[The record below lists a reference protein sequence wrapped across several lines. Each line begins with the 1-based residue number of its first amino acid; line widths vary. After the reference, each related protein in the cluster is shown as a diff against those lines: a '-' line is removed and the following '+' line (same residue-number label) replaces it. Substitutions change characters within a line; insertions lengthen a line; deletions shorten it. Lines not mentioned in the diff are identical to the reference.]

1 MAYNAKKRHC
11 MKTSL
16 LLILAMTAWGSNWV
30 SAKILMNYFSAG
42 ELIFWRFLIASL
54 TLLIVLVIFKISL
67 KLSFKNIFISILS
80 AVFLSLYNLF
90 FFLGDHFASA
100 ALGGVLVTTLNPIV
114 TFLIIAFLNKKIL
127 SKKEAFALFLGVIG
141 SILIIKIWQFDL
153 TLNKG
158 ILFFI
163 LAALTWPVL
172 TLISSNIKKEN
183 SLTFS
188 FYMFLFTSVIT
199 YFFIS
204 KISLPSFDFKIYFNL
219 FALSVFGT
227 SFATAAYFFG
237 SSVLGGKKASAYIF
251 IVPLTSVLFAVLFLK
266 EKIDIFM
273 IIGGIIS
280 IIGVYILNGF
290 EINLRKFFN
299 ER

>member
-1 MAYNAKKRHC
+1 MR
-11 MKTSL
+11 TDF
-16 LLILAMTAWGSNWV
+16 LLILAMIAWGSNWV

-42 ELIFWRFLIASL
+42 ELIFWRFLIASFS
-54 TLLIVLVIFKISL
+54 LLIVLVIFKISL
-67 KLSFKNIFISILS
+67 KLSFKNIIISILS
-80 AVFLSLYNLF
+80 AVFLSLYNLL
-90 FFLGDHFASA
+90 FFLGDHLASA

-127 SKKEAFALFLGVIG
+127 SKKEIFALFLGAIG
-141 SILIIKIWQFDL
+141 SIFIIKIWQFDI
-153 TLNKG
+153 TFNKG

-163 LAALTWPVL
+163 LAALIWPLL
-172 TLISSNIKKEN
+172 TIISSNIEKEN

-188 FYMFLFTSVIT
+188 VYMFLFTAIIT
-199 YFFIS
+199 YFFVNKTIV
-204 KISLPSFDFKIYFNL
+204 PSFDFKITFNL
-219 FALSVFGT
+219 LALSVFGT

-237 SSVLGGKKASAYIF
+237 SSVLGGKRASTYIF
-251 IVPLTSVLFAVLFLK
+251 IVPLTSVLFAVLFLN

-290 EINLRKFFN
+290 EINLRKIFY
-299 ER
+299 EK